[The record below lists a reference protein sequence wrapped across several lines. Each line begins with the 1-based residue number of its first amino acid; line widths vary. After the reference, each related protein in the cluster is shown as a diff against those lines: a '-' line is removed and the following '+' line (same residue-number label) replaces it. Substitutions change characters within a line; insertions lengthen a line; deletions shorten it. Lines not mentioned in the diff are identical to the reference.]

1 MSEPQPT
8 GVSGPTTAARFAAGA
23 TLVAVAAMAANVLAY
38 GLRLGGNWL
47 LDTDEN
53 GALGAL
59 IALLTVSSVLQVGTQ
74 TVAAVRTAKGDSDPE
89 RLVTIGVRLSL
100 ASSAVLLAASPVL
113 VAVLHLPSLWPA
125 VALAAAVG
133 PLNAIGIHMGLLQG
147 SERFGRLAVVT
158 AVAAVGRSGGGLI
171 GLLIGRS
178 AFWTLLGVAVGGALA
193 LVAAYVLSRPV
204 RRASGAG
211 APRIAEVLGACSA
224 MLAMLALVNADLLLA
239 RAVLPA
245 EVSGEYAVGA
255 ILSNAAYWAPQV
267 VAVVAL
273 PRLAQGQRRAL
284 VVGALVVGTTGLI
297 GVLATLVAGDLAVSV
312 AGKGDYAGLA
322 DEAWLFA
329 AAGAGWALVNLFLT
343 ARIAAGSRWVAAPLW
358 GAALVE
364 ALGVLAWR
372 PYSLTHTA
380 TVALLTAA
388 GSVVVA
394 LLLTRSRTG
403 AAPRVPVR
411 AAGVSTG

>member
-8 GVSGPTTAARFAAGA
+8 GVTAARFAAGA

-100 ASSAVLLAASPVL
+100 ASSALLLLASPL
-113 VAVLHLPSLWPA
+113 LAAVLHLPSLWPA

-171 GLLIGRS
+171 GLLVGRS
-178 AFWTLLGVAVGGALA
+178 AFWTLLGVAVGGAFA
-193 LVAAYVLSRPV
+193 LMAAYALSRPV
-204 RRASGAG
+204 RRSTAAG
-211 APRIAEVLGACSA
+211 APRIVEVLGACSA

-245 EVSGEYAVGA
+245 GVSGEYAVGA

-284 VVGALVVGTTGLI
+284 LVGALVVGTTGLI
-297 GVLATLVAGDLAVSV
+297 GVLATVFAGDLAVRV

-358 GAALVE
+358 AAALVE
-364 ALGVLAWR
+364 TLGVLAWR

-380 TVALLTAA
+380 TVALVTASL
-388 GSVVVA
+388 SVVVA
-394 LLLTRSRTG
+394 LLLTRSRQGTT
-403 AAPRVPVR
+403 PRVPVP
-411 AAGVSTG
+411 AAGATAG

>member
-1 MSEPQPT
+1 MSGPQPT
-8 GVSGPTTAARFAAGA
+8 GVTAARFAAGA
-23 TLVAVAAMAANVLAY
+23 TMVAVAAMTANVLAY
-38 GLRLGGNWL
+38 GLRLGGNWF
-47 LDTDEN
+47 LDTAEN

-59 IALLTVSSVLQVGTQ
+59 IALLTVSSVLQIGTQ
-74 TVAAVRTAKGDSDPE
+74 TVAAVRTAKGAGDPG
-89 RLVTIGVRLSL
+89 RLVTIGVQLSL
-100 ASSAVLLAASPVL
+100 ASSALLLLASPLL
-113 VAVLHLPSLWPA
+113 VSVLHLPSSWPA

-133 PLNAIGIHMGLLQG
+133 PLNAIGIHLGLLQG
-147 SERFGRLAVVT
+147 SERFGRLAVATVI
-158 AVAAVGRSGGGLI
+158 AAVGRSGGGLV
-171 GLLIGRS
+171 GLLLGRS
-178 AFWTLLGVAVGGALA
+178 AFWTLLGVAVGGAFA
-193 LVAAYVLSRPV
+193 LVAAYALTRPV
-204 RRASGAG
+204 RLAPGVG
-211 APRIAEVLGACSA
+211 TPRIVEVLGACSA

-245 EVSGEYAVGA
+245 GVSGEYVVGA

-284 VVGALVVGTTGLI
+284 LVGALVVGTTGLV
-297 GVLATLVAGDLAVSV
+297 GVLATLIAGDLAVRV

-358 GAALVE
+358 VAALVE
-364 ALGVLAWR
+364 ALAVLAWR

-380 TVALLTAA
+380 TVALVTAA
-388 GSVVVA
+388 GSVLVGLV
-394 LLLTRSRTG
+394 LLRSRSSE
-403 AAPRVPVR
+403 APRVRVH
-411 AAGVSTG
+411 AAGVGAG

>member
-1 MSEPQPT
+1 MSEPQQT
-8 GVSGPTTAARFAAGA
+8 GVTAARFAAGA
-23 TLVAVAAMAANVLAY
+23 SLVAIAAMAANVLAY

-47 LDTDEN
+47 LDTSEN

-59 IALLTVSSVLQVGTQ
+59 IALLTVATVLQIGTQ
-74 TVAAVRTAKGDSDPE
+74 TVAAVHTARGDADPA
-89 RLVTIGVRLSL
+89 RLVTIGLRLSV
-100 ASSAVLLAASPVL
+100 ATSAVLVLASPL
-113 VAVLHLPSLWPA
+113 IASVLHLPSVWPA

-133 PLNAIGIHMGLLQG
+133 PLNTIGIHLGLLQG
-147 SERFGRLAVVT
+147 SERFGRLALLT
-158 AVAAVGRSGGGLI
+158 AVAAIGRSGGGLV
-171 GLLIGRS
+171 GLLLGRS
-178 AFWTLLGVAVGGALA
+178 AFWTLLGVAVGGAFA
-193 LVAAYVLSRPV
+193 LLGAYALSRPV
-204 RRASGAG
+204 RRAAGTG
-211 APRIAEVLGACSA
+211 APRIVEVLGACSA

-245 EVSGEYAVGA
+245 EVSGAYAVGA

-284 VVGALVVGTTGLI
+284 RIGALVVGTTGLI
-297 GVLATLVAGDLAVSV
+297 GVLATVVAGDLAVRL
-312 AGKGDYAGLA
+312 AGKGDYADLA
-322 DEAWLFA
+322 DEVWLFA

-358 GAALVE
+358 VAAAVE
-364 ALGVLAWR
+364 TLAVLAWR

-388 GSVVVA
+388 ASVVVA
-394 LLLTRSRTG
+394 LLLARSRP
-403 AAPRVPVR
+403 APVHPAPVP
-411 AAGVSTG
+411 ATPAGH